1 MQIKLKNNQ
10 ELNLEMNSKVFQYL
24 NEYEDGVNRLKKDLT
39 PDKNLWNAYN
49 HIIYSVVKANVDD
62 NEDVQKLI
70 SLIKFED
77 ILKILDF
84 CNEQSDLIVSAIE
97 FAEQNINTQNLLR

>member
-10 ELNLEMNSKVFQYL
+10 ELNIEMNSKVFQYL
-24 NEYEDGVNRLKKDLT
+24 NEYENGVNGLKADLI
-39 PDKNLWNAYN
+39 PNKNLWNAYN

-62 NEDVQKLI
+62 SVDVRKII

-77 ILKILDF
+77 NLKILDF
-84 CNEQSDLIVSAIE
+84 CNEQSDLIANVIE
-97 FAEQNINTQNLLR
+97 FAEQNVNTQNLLR

>member
-10 ELNLEMNSKVFQYL
+10 ELNIEMNSKVFQYL
-24 NEYEDGVNRLKKDLT
+24 NEYENGINGLKND
-39 PDKNLWNAYN
+39 LWNAYN

-62 NEDVQKLI
+62 SENVQKLI

-84 CNEQSDLIVSAIE
+84 CNEQSDLVVSAIE
-97 FAEQNINTQNLLR
+97 FAEQNVNPQNLLR